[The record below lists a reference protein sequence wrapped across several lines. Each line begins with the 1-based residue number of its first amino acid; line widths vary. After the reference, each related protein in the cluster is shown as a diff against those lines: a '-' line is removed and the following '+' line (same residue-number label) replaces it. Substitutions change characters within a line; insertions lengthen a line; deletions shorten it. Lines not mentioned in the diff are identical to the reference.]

1 MNSLVFKLALQREG
15 NSRTFAP
22 EKEMFKQRG
31 LCRFILS
38 EKSAFYVKQL

>member
-22 EKEMFKQRG
+22 AKEMYKRA
-31 LCRFILS
+31 LCRFYF
-38 EKSAFYVKQL
+38 K